1 MTDKTYRTQVAKP
14 LIYLCACMAILS
26 FTLASCNF
34 ERPDAEGVIYYD
46 VSFPFLEGSI
56 LQNVF
61 PEEMKLAFK
70 DDMMYG
76 EVRSLGGIV
85 KTSFISDNKEKVIY
99 QMLKNYS
106 DHTYIKLDKEGVRDF
121 LKDQPAVRYEETS
134 DSVDVA
140 GYRCAVTIA
149 HFVIDSVPPI
159 QLLHTNEIDIKTP
172 NWYNPFYEMDEVL
185 LGYEV
190 EQFGMRMKLHAR
202 QVVKRDIDESKFVLP
217 EKYVLTTEEALK
229 AELQGMLNDFLD

>member
-1 MTDKTYRTQVAKP
+1 MTFQNNRLK
-14 LIYLCACMAILS
+14 AIKRLAFLWFAIVTISGIFAGCS
-26 FTLASCNF
+26 FD
-34 ERPDAEGVIYYD
+34 RPDAEGVIFYD

-70 DDMMYG
+70 DDRMYG
-76 EVRSLGGIV
+76 EVRSLGGIA
-85 KTSFISDNKEKVIY
+85 KTSFISDNRDREIY

-106 DHTYIKLDKEGVRDF
+106 DHTYIKLDYDGMRNF
-121 LKDQPAVRYEETS
+121 LRDQPEVRYEKTN

-149 HFVIDSVPPI
+149 HFVTDSVPPI
-159 QLLHTNEIDIKTP
+159 ELLHTSEIDIKNP

-190 EQFGMRMKLHAR
+190 EQFGMRMKLRAR
-202 QVVKRDIDESKFVLP
+202 QVVKREIDETKFLLP

-229 AELQGMLNDFLD
+229 AELQGMLSDFLD

>member
-1 MTDKTYRTQVAKP
+1 MTYYTIRLVAVKR
-14 LIYLCACMAILS
+14 LATMWFAIAAFSAL
-26 FTLASCNF
+26 FVSCSF

-70 DDMMYG
+70 DDQMFG
-76 EVRSLGGIV
+76 EVRSLGGIA
-85 KTSFISDNKEKVIY
+85 KTSFISNNREREIY

-106 DHTYIKLDKEGVRDF
+106 DHTYIKLDSEGVRNF
-121 LKDQPAVRYEETS
+121 LRDQPKVRYEKTN

-159 QLLHTNEIDIKTP
+159 ELVHTNEIDIKNP
-172 NWYNPFYEMDEVL
+172 NWYNPFYEMEEVL

-190 EQFGMRMKLHAR
+190 EQFGMRMKLRAR
-202 QVVKRDIDESKFVLP
+202 QVVKREIDETKFLLP

-229 AELQGMLNDFLD
+229 AELQGMLSDFLD